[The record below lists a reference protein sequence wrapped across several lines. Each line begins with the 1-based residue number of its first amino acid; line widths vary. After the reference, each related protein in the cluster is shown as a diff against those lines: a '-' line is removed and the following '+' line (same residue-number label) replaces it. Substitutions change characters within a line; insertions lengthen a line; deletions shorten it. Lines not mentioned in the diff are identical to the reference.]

1 MARQEIDLT
10 TPQPNGKMGEP
21 TKSAWEKVNEMT
33 AELYASAGMSAA
45 IAGDNML
52 ISCGIPVNQSSFAG
66 GSLAAGVYGYDMWKA
81 GAGGCNLSISAS
93 TGVFNHVSGS
103 IQQVIENPI
112 LAWGQPL
119 TFSVENPS
127 SNISVSIG
135 GSTATITAGS
145 GRQSVTVT
153 PSGSGNMVVQITA
166 SGATYSRPKL
176 ERGTIATRFE
186 PVPYSI
192 DMLMVQRY
200 FETGTIYLFGCVS
213 ASGGWAGVQ
222 CDFKVE
228 KRAIPAMVY
237 APAETSTN
245 ISQTTPVV
253 TTKTL
258 SVRGIPLAINQ
269 NFIYVGGYSADARL

>member
-21 TKSAWEKVNEMT
+21 TKAAWQKVNDMT
-33 AELYASAGMSAA
+33 AEIYASPGMSGS
-45 IAGDNML
+45 IAGNNML
-52 ISCGIPVNQSSFAG
+52 ISCGIPINQSFFAG

-81 GAGGCNLSISAS
+81 GAGGCNISISSS

-103 IQQVIENPI
+103 IQQIIENPI
-112 LAWGQPL
+112 LAWGSPL

-135 GSTATITAGS
+135 GSTATIAAGS

-192 DMLMVQRY
+192 DILMVQRY
-200 FETGTIYLFGCVS
+200 FETGTINLFGCVS
-213 ASGGWAGVQ
+213 AVGGWAGVQ

-228 KRAIPAMVY
+228 KRVVPTMVY
-237 APAETSTN
+237 APAENSTN
-245 ISQTTPVV
+245 ISQTIPTVS
-253 TTKTL
+253 TKSL
-258 SVRGIPLAINQ
+258 AVRGIPATINQ